1 MPKSLFNAANHEI
14 SERVLRSGNYL
25 AKITSIED
33 QEKGRGNQFVLKFL
47 APEGQIRQGFWYDH
61 ENEAAERIGKNDLKR
76 ICIYTGNRDIDLQ
89 EDPRTWEP
97 LKDKPI
103 AIAVRRQKEKD
114 GTWATYT
121 RDGVTYDSHEIQF
134 FASSKEELPS
144 YDPDFDEEDD
154 GEEDA
159 PAVKPKSLFNAD
171 QIMNKVSRGGNHE
184 PAEFSSDPPAGAP
197 NPKPGPPVEDDVPF

>member
-1 MPKSLFNAANHEI
+1 MAKSLFNAANHEI

-33 QEKGRGNQFVLKFL
+33 QEKGRGNQFVFKFL

-89 EDPRTWEP
+89 EDPRSWEP

-103 AIAVRRQKEKD
+103 GIAVRRQKNKD
-114 GTWATYT
+114 GSFATYQKNGKT
-121 RDGVTYDSHEIQF
+121 FDRFEIRF
-134 FASSKEELPS
+134 FGATKEELPA
-144 YDPDFDEEDD
+144 FDEEFD
-154 GEEDA
+154 EDE
-159 PAVKPKSLFNAD
+159 
-171 QIMNKVSRGGNHE
+171 E
-184 PAEFSSDPPAGAP
+184 PAEE
-197 NPKPGPPVEDDVPF
+197 NLRPVYSTEKM